1 MFYLGR
7 GQIMFSMSWKFTI
20 AAALMATLATPALAQ
35 RLDRRADLISPQS
48 GRADPGDMVLDIK
61 VTEALPNAFGAPDI
75 FGRRRPAGRTVV
87 QYLGMQNG
95 TAYFAKQSV
104 AISSN
109 ETTMTRTPI
118 IIPQASQT
126 VISGQIGTES
136 FNATART
143 FSGTTIVAPRPH
155 SESHV
160 GLAPVKI
167 AVKVGGQ
174 LRVEG
179 RALHILRANSDG
191 SIDYTVR

>member
-1 MFYLGR
+1 
-7 GQIMFSMSWKFTI
+7 
-20 AAALMATLATPALAQ
+20 
-35 RLDRRADLISPQS
+35 
-48 GRADPGDMVLDIK
+48 
-61 VTEALPNAFGAPDI
+61 
-75 FGRRRPAGRTVV
+75 
-87 QYLGMQNG
+87 MQNG